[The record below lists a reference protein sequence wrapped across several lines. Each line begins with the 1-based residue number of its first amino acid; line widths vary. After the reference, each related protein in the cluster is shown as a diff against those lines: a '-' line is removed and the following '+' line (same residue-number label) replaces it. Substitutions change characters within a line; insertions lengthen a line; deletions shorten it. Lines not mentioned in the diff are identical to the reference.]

1 MHPYAG
7 RLIDERPD
15 RGAMTPERKERH
27 MDARKAERLMH
38 ELTAAILQNQLPNM
52 VDMEALEDAGYKF
65 ERRRYDFAG
74 MDGIKFKHPDGTV
87 RYLTI
92 EGGAVADYDGD
103 SVALFAELMKM
114 TDGVN
119 SRAMLNRIGERSKGI
134 IEPAL
139 QSRLYAKLAPL
150 WSKYPEPEPEKAPEP
165 EPEREPEEDK
175 TAEEEED
182 DMSMKQT
189 IDEQGKRIEELMAEL
204 ERMKAEAAKA
214 AEPEQP
220 KAKRSTK
227 KAAESKAD
235 MAEEVSMSAL
245 LERMRKWCA
254 DRKDVVAIRKNDR
267 LVTPVRIEGAT
278 KPYKDELK
286 ELGFRY
292 ARKGFWYYGPK
303 EAERQGKRVVA

>member
-1 MHPYAG
+1 MLPYAG

-27 MDARKAERLMH
+27 MDARKAERLMR
-38 ELTAAILQNQLPNM
+38 ELTAAILKNQLPNM

-65 ERRRYDFAG
+65 ERRRYDPAG
-74 MDGIKFKHPDGTV
+74 MDGIKFKHPNGTV

-92 EGGAVADYDGD
+92 EDGAVADYDGG
-103 SVALFAELMKM
+103 SVELFVKLMEAVDKA
-114 TDGVN
+114 D
-119 SRAMLNRIGERSKGI
+119 SRAALNDIGERSKGLT
-134 IEPAL
+134 EAAL

-175 TAEEEED
+175 TTEKEED

-189 IDEQGKRIEELMAEL
+189 IDEQNKRIEELMAEL
-204 ERMKAEAAKA
+204 ERMKAEA

-235 MAEEVSMSAL
+235 VAEEVSMSAL

-267 LVTPVRIEGAT
+267 LVTPVRIEGDT
-278 KPYKDELK
+278 RPYKDELK

-303 EAERQGKRVVA
+303 EAERQGKKVVA

>member
-1 MHPYAG
+1 
-7 RLIDERPD
+7 
-15 RGAMTPERKERH
+15 
-27 MDARKAERLMH
+27 MDARKAERLMQ
-38 ELTAAILQNQLPNM
+38 ELTAAILKNQLPNM

-65 ERRRYDFAG
+65 ERRRYDSAG

-87 RYLTI
+87 RYLTM
-92 EGGAVADYDGD
+92 ENGAVADYDGG
-103 SVALFAELMKM
+103 SVALFVELMEAVDKA
-114 TDGVN
+114 D
-119 SRAMLNRIGERSKGI
+119 SRAALNDIGERSKGLT
-134 IEPAL
+134 ESAF

-150 WSKYPEPEPEKAPEP
+150 WSEYPEPEPEKAPEP

-175 TAEEEED
+175 TIEEEED

-189 IDEQGKRIEELMAEL
+189 IDEQNKRIEELMAEL

-214 AEPEQP
+214 AEPERQ
-220 KAKRSTK
+220 KARRSTK

-235 MAEEVSMSAL
+235 VAEEVSMSAL

-303 EAERQGKRVVA
+303 EAERQGKKAIA